1 VFIDLSTA
9 EGALKPQEKGFSCDA
24 PSGPPTGEVELHM
37 VIPRISLRR
46 SFAAVAS
53 LVAALIVLG
62 AAPPEHSDT
71 TSLTGQLLIAAPTIG
86 DPRFARTVI
95 LMVRHDKEG
104 ALGIVIN
111 RPVGERSIAALLE
124 ATGHDGADVAGIV
137 RVFAGGPVQP
147 ELGFVVHS
155 AEYRRAETVDVDG
168 RVAMTASRQVLLDIG
183 HNQGPEKSLFAL
195 GYAGWG
201 PGQLEGELARH
212 NWFTTPEEPKLVFD
226 GDRGNLWE
234 DAMARRTREL

>member
-1 VFIDLSTA
+1 MPVPHISPRRKFA
-9 EGALKPQEKGFSCDA
+9 
-24 PSGPPTGEVELHM
+24 
-37 VIPRISLRR
+37 VI
-46 SFAAVAS
+46 AS

-86 DPRFARTVI
+86 DPRFAHTVI

-111 RPVGERSIAALLE
+111 RPVGERSIASLLE
-124 ATGHDGADVAGIV
+124 ATGHDDADVAGIL

-147 ELGFVVHS
+147 ELGFVLHS

-201 PGQLEGELARH
+201 PGQLDGELARH
-212 NWFTTPEEPKLVFD
+212 DWFTTPEEPKLVFD
-226 GDRGNLWE
+226 DDREKLWE

>member
-1 VFIDLSTA
+1 MFA
-9 EGALKPQEKGFSCDA
+9 
-24 PSGPPTGEVELHM
+24 
-37 VIPRISLRR
+37 RISLRR
-46 SFAAVAS
+46 SLVAIAS
-53 LVAALIVLG
+53 LVAALVVLG
-62 AAPPEHSDT
+62 VAPPEHSDT
-71 TSLTGQLLIAAPTIG
+71 TSLAGQLLIAAPTIG
-86 DPRFARTVI
+86 DPRFAHTVI

-104 ALGIVIN
+104 AFGIVIN

-124 ATGHDGADVAGIV
+124 ATGHDDAAVAGIV

-168 RVAMTASRQVLLDIG
+168 RVAVTASRQILLDIG

-201 PGQLEGELARH
+201 PGQLDGELARN

-226 GDRGNLWE
+226 DDRGNLWE

>member
-1 VFIDLSTA
+1 MFA
-9 EGALKPQEKGFSCDA
+9 
-24 PSGPPTGEVELHM
+24 
-37 VIPRISLRR
+37 RISLRR
-46 SFAAVAS
+46 SLVAIAS
-53 LVAALIVLG
+53 MVAALIVLG
-62 AAPPEHSDT
+62 VAPPEHSDT
-71 TSLTGQLLIAAPTIG
+71 TSLAGQLLIAAPTIG
-86 DPRFARTVI
+86 DPRFAHTVI
-95 LMVRHDKEG
+95 LMVRHDQEG

-124 ATGHDGADVAGIV
+124 ATGHDDADVAGIL

-183 HNQGPEKSLFAL
+183 HSQGPEKSLFAL

-201 PGQLEGELARH
+201 PGQLESELAQR
-212 NWFTTPEEPKLVFD
+212 NWFTAPEEPKLVFD
-226 GDRGNLWE
+226 DDRDGLWE
-234 DAMARRTREL
+234 DAMARRTQEL

>member
-1 VFIDLSTA
+1 MLV
-9 EGALKPQEKGFSCDA
+9 PQ
-24 PSGPPTGEVELHM
+24 
-37 VIPRISLRR
+37 ISLRR
-46 SFAAVAS
+46 RFAAIAS

-86 DPRFARTVI
+86 DPRFAHTVI
-95 LMVRHDKEG
+95 LMVRHDQEG

-124 ATGHDGADVAGIV
+124 ATGHDEADVAGTL

-201 PGQLEGELARH
+201 PGQLDGELARH
-212 NWFTTPEEPKLVFD
+212 DWFTTPEEPKLVFD
-226 GDRGNLWE
+226 DDREKLWE

>member
-1 VFIDLSTA
+1 MFA
-9 EGALKPQEKGFSCDA
+9 
-24 PSGPPTGEVELHM
+24 
-37 VIPRISLRR
+37 RISLRQ
-46 SFAAVAS
+46 SLVAIVS
-53 LVAALIVLG
+53 LVAALTVLG
-62 AAPPEHSDT
+62 VAPPEHSDT
-71 TSLTGQLLIAAPTIG
+71 TSLAGQLLIAAPTIG
-86 DPRFARTVI
+86 DPRFAHTVI
-95 LMVRHDKEG
+95 LMVRHDQEG
-104 ALGIVIN
+104 AFGIVIN

-124 ATGHDGADVAGIV
+124 ATGHDDADVAGIV

-183 HNQGPEKSLFAL
+183 HSQGPEKSLFAL

-226 GDRGNLWE
+226 DDRDNLWE

>member
-1 VFIDLSTA
+1 MF
-9 EGALKPQEKGFSCDA
+9 A
-24 PSGPPTGEVELHM
+24 PLT
-37 VIPRISLRR
+37 SLRR
-46 SFAAVAS
+46 PFTAVAS
-53 LVAALIVLG
+53 LLAALIMLG
-62 AAPPEHSDT
+62 AAPPEHADT
-71 TSLTGQLLIAAPTIG
+71 NSLAGQLLIAAPTIG
-86 DPRFARTVI
+86 DPRFAHAVI

-124 ATGHDGADVAGIV
+124 ATGHDDANVTGIL

-168 RVAMTASRQVLLDIG
+168 RVAMTASRQVLMDIG
-183 HNQGPEKSLFAL
+183 HSQGPEKSLFAL

-201 PGQLEGELARH
+201 PGQLDGELARH

-226 GDRGNLWE
+226 DDRDNLWE

>member
-1 VFIDLSTA
+1 MFT
-9 EGALKPQEKGFSCDA
+9 
-24 PSGPPTGEVELHM
+24 
-37 VIPRISLRR
+37 PRISLRR
-46 SFAAVAS
+46 SLVAIAS
-53 LVAALIVLG
+53 LVTALIVLG
-62 AAPPEHSDT
+62 VAPPEHSDT
-71 TSLTGQLLIAAPTIG
+71 TSLAGQLLIATPTIG
-86 DPRFARTVI
+86 DPCFAHTVI

-124 ATGHDGADVAGIV
+124 ATGHDDAGVAGIV

-183 HNQGPEKSLFAL
+183 HSQGPEKSLFAL

-201 PGQLEGELARH
+201 PGQLDGELARH

-226 GDRGNLWE
+226 DDRDNLWE